1 MQFVCGKGHAPGF
14 SQLRAP
20 YSKRPVKGDNN
31 LRFGGETYRKEEAN
45 MTMVYVVSKNGKPLM
60 PTRRCGHVRILLKQK
75 KAALVTAN
83 PFTIRLLYDTPEIV
97 QPLYLGIDPGR
108 TNVGMSVVTA
118 KAEPIFQAECVTRN
132 KEVPKLMKER
142 KQHRQQSRH
151 YRRRCKRQ
159 RRAKKA
165 GTVSE
170 KGENFKRKLPGCKD
184 PIVCH
189 AIKNKEARFNNR
201 VRSVSWLTPTATHL
215 LRTHINLIEKIRK
228 FLPITD
234 VVLETNRFA
243 FMRLDDPTIEGIN
256 FCNGRLKGMDGVKG
270 YIWKHQNGR
279 CLFCGKPIEHYHHV
293 VPRKRNG
300 SETVSNRVG
309 LCEQHHELVHKDETW
324 AEKLEEIVSGEGK
337 RYHALSV
344 LNQIIPSLIAGLKER
359 FPQHVHLTEGKTTN
373 AFREQY
379 GLEKTH
385 ALDAFCIA
393 CAPLDHEPNGQPELP
408 THTVRQFRRHD
419 RQATHKENLK
429 RIYLDDGKPVAV
441 NRHKAAD
448 QKEDSLEEFRQRN
461 SEAVISGLTVKLHPR
476 QYKDSKRMMPGSVF
490 VVAGQKRLHVL
501 QGSHGRS
508 RGQADYFIDCTGRRH
523 NARKTKTVY
532 KNTGLVFV

>member
-1 MQFVCGKGHAPGF
+1 
-14 SQLRAP
+14 
-20 YSKRPVKGDNN
+20 
-31 LRFGGETYRKEEAN
+31 
-45 MTMVYVVSKNGKPLM
+45 
-60 PTRRCGHVRILLKQK
+60 
-75 KAALVTAN
+75 
-83 PFTIRLLYDTPEIV
+83 
-97 QPLYLGIDPGR
+97 
-108 TNVGMSVVTA
+108 MSVVTA

-234 VVLETNRFA
+234 VVLETNRCA

-256 FCNGRLKGMDGVKG
+256 FCNGRRKGMDGVKG

-359 FPQHVHLTEGKTTN
+359 VPQHVHLTEGKTTN

-419 RQATHKENLK
+419 RQATHKDNLK